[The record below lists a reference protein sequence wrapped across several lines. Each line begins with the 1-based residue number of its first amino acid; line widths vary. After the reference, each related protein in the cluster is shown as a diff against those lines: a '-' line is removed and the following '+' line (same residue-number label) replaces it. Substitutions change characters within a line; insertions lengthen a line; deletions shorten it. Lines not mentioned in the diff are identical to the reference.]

1 MDQLYSALQ
10 TEVTAFKQHVQQCK
24 DNFDLDT
31 LHTVLISLTEN
42 NHQKIESLDALRHLA
57 EVSNFREQAVQIQFE
72 GKANIQ
78 SYISWFFTY
87 LDHLRSL
94 KEIFDEKVVIPLC
107 ENIYVNDEEEA
118 LETQHHSPY
127 SQQFSSFTLSEN
139 LKHDSIAKVAND
151 LFSLRRKWTALL
163 TTGKIKEEYLNI
175 QSAPKHIK
183 ENKPIDTILWLV
195 SDLFYK
201 CFLAANLAS
210 HWIHLHQ
217 RKYSS
222 ASHWQVKLDT
232 DNRKMKQKSHQFK
245 SIQTALRLPKRT
257 NNKTQIETAEEIK
270 NKLRDARFNLLA
282 LMWRDKRIKIL
293 EKKMRESLLNS
304 QNLQHLLEKKKNEMD
319 LLQHK
324 AEMEVKDGSKMK
336 LLNEK
341 YSKATLEAHI
351 LEKNVRLEEYHQRLL
366 KRDWILELEMQPTF
380 IRYIDMLQ
388 ELCKENEEKLKN
400 KGEEFSQEPQQ
411 CSLMSSLDSFSIL
424 SCSSSTLSLK

>member
-1 MDQLYSALQ
+1 MDQLYSALK

-31 LHTVLISLTEN
+31 LHTVLTSLTEN
-42 NHQKIESLDALRHLA
+42 NQQKIESFDALRHLA
-57 EVSNFREQAVQIQFE
+57 EVSNFREQEAVQIQFE
-72 GKANIQ
+72 GKADIQ

-94 KEIFDEKVVIPLC
+94 KELFDEKVVIPLC

-118 LETQHHSPY
+118 LEKLHQSPN

-163 TTGKIKEEYLNI
+163 TTGKIREEYLNI
-175 QSAPKHIK
+175 QSAPKHIT
-183 ENKPIDTILWLV
+183 ENKPIGTILWLV
-195 SDLFYK
+195 PDLFYK

-222 ASHWQVKLDT
+222 APHWQVKLDT
-232 DNRKMKQKSHQFK
+232 DNGKMKQKSHQFK
-245 SIQTALRLPKRT
+245 SIQTALRLPQRT
-257 NNKTQIETAEEIK
+257 NNKIQIETAEEIK
-270 NKLRDARFNLLA
+270 NKLRDARFQLLA
-282 LMWRDKRIKIL
+282 LMWRDKRIKLL

-324 AEMEVKDGSKMK
+324 AEMEVKDGRMK
-336 LLNEK
+336 VLNEK

-351 LEKNVRLEEYHQRLL
+351 LEKNLRVEEYHQRLL
-366 KRDWILELEMQPTF
+366 KRDWILELEIQPTF
-380 IRYIDMLQ
+380 IRHIDMD
-388 ELCKENEEKLKN
+388 KEMKAKWDKTKN
-400 KGEEFSQEPQQ
+400 S
-411 CSLMSSLDSFSIL
+411 
-424 SCSSSTLSLK
+424 